1 MKSPTL
7 PPIDA
12 LAIVALPVMLIG
24 LEIVNDPETP
34 AVRMVFEM

>member
-12 LAIVALPVMLIG
+12 LAIVALPVMLIW
-24 LEIVNDPETP
+24 LEIVNAPDVP
-34 AVRMVFEM
+34 AERIVFEM